1 MIDLDKYRKLAGTY
15 QVNSSQDNAINN
27 FVYQSNKIWDNTL
40 STYDLL
46 APSKRGDDIK
56 LTNSDGVLL
65 DSRGVFNYNKEFT
78 KAKMAEGQER
88 CFLQKDSAS
97 IGDYIEKIRTNEI
110 YLIEYINRDKFNF
123 IDSFVRK
130 INAYTNY
137 IDANGIIQSIPCIYR
152 VSSKFSTNTEENKHI
167 EILDGDAS
175 VRLQSNTHT
184 REIKIG
190 DKFIF
195 SKTESYSV
203 KNIYTELEEGII
215 TLKMK
220 QYEINKDLDKEIDYQ
235 GKKIWIANYVNRPKF
250 TINFNTQDSEF
261 QIGEDITLDYTLL
274 DNEGNISDKPVI
286 FSSSDDNIVS
296 ITNNIA
302 TAVSLGSVIIK
313 VEMENNSDIYDEITL
328 EVVNTPIENISYEI
342 NPDVSVLLRQQ
353 SQNFDIVKK
362 NNGVVESETFTIS
375 VDSSSTVIEDYDFN
389 VINSNS
395 FNIVNNGTSG
405 SLVIKIIPDSKP
417 SDIFTKSFELKNS
430 FW

>member
-1 MIDLDKYRKLAGTY
+1 M
-15 QVNSSQDNAINN
+15 S
-27 FVYQSNKIWDNTL
+27 W
-40 STYDLL
+40 YD
-46 APSKRGDDIK
+46 S
-56 LTNSDGVLL
+56 
-65 DSRGVFNYNKEFT
+65 
-78 KAKMAEGQER
+78 
-88 CFLQKDSAS
+88 
-97 IGDYIEKIRTNEI
+97 
-110 YLIEYINRDKFNF
+110 YINRITIDGNNEQEIIENIWTEDFEYYFERAGNKKTMFINNTDIEYEGLLKDNSKSKSIYDEKILLSRKNSLFKVGDFFSWFNNYWLIITEDIRVVNSLKKFFVSKCTSKLNGINPDGKIF
-123 IDSFVRK
+123 SYPCVRK
-130 INAYTNY
+130 LSSGLSVETN
-137 IDANGIIQSIPCIYR
+137 
-152 VSSKFSTNTEENKHI
+152 ENKHI
-167 EILDGDAS
+167 ELLDGSAS
-175 VRLQSNTHT
+175 IKVQSNKDTK
-184 REIKIG
+184 EIKIG
-190 DKFIF
+190 DRFIF